1 MCECIRPD
9 VCFNDRTCW
18 GDAEA
23 RAENGEELI
32 LSADQETPWLHPQS
46 SKHTCAPDQDY
57 GHECVFQRQ
66 ERVDLVVVCRQPPCR
81 SEDAVFF
88 MKL

>member
-1 MCECIRPD
+1 MNAYDHTSVLTTEP
-9 VCFNDRTCW
+9 CW

-23 RAENGEELI
+23 RAEKGEELI

-66 ERVDLVVVCRQPPCR
+66 ERVDLPADLRTLC
-81 SEDAVFF
+81 SS
-88 MKL
+88 